1 MLTNRLL
8 KKNNNNNNKIATCM
22 TSPIKNVAFII
33 DLISGTILILYIVNA
48 LSMTFKATFELGI

>member
-1 MLTNRLL
+1 
-8 KKNNNNNNKIATCM
+8 M
-22 TSPIKNVAFII
+22 TSPIANVAFII